1 MTGEFDVCLHGKRLN
16 IGGAARD
23 PAGAHGPESAALK
36 RETRELTRYRPCT
49 ARALVYTSVLTLCVV
64 TNALDFAVSPVYS
77 AGALSLA
84 LVLASPGVMCY
95 YAWAEPQGHSKT
107 VLAHMLALHS
117 LALVGLLSPPDWR
130 LTTTNPVVTQA
141 AIFAVVLH
149 ALTLRV
155 GGAPQA
161 SACTQMAHWA
171 AYSSLFATSLVL
183 RGVGGL
189 DAGVRLSDSVFVV
202 VSLVYYDYSLNVAK

>member
-16 IGGAARD
+16 IGGAAKE
-23 PAGAHGPESAALK
+23 PVGAHGPESAALK
-36 RETRELTRYRPCT
+36 RETRELTRYRPCS
-49 ARALVYTSVLTLCVV
+49 ARALVYASVFSLCVV

-77 AGALSLA
+77 PVALSLA
-84 LVLASPGVMCY
+84 LVIASPCVMCY
-95 YAWAEPQGHSKT
+95 YGWVEPQGHSRNIL
-107 VLAHMLALHS
+107 VHMLALHS
-117 LALVGLLSPPDWR
+117 FTLIGLLSPQDWR
-130 LTTTNPVVTQA
+130 LTTTNPIVTQA

-155 GGAPQA
+155 GGAPHA
-161 SACTQMAHWA
+161 SACTQMAHWV
-171 AYSSLFATSLVL
+171 AYSSLFTTSLVL

-189 DAGVRLSDSVFVV
+189 DAGVRLSDSVFVL